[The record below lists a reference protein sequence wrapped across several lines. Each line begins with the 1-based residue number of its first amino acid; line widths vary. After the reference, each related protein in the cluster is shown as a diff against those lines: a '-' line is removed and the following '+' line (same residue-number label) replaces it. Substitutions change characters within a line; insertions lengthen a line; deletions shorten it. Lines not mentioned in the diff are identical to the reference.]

1 MLSLR
6 NLGLPCQGYQV
17 KTCRCRIIRTIC
29 LPQNCSV
36 IETERLLV
44 WVQLMLAPDNNS
56 MLETFF
62 TWRCHYLFH
71 LCGPGLNVLSDNG
84 IRVSKDWV
92 AGDESYQDTHKML
105 EIEKCHFQRRNP
117 PRVPRPHLLPGQH
130 MRRHPWTALCQGRHG
145 ATCCSLRERL
155 EIWEIWLLLRIFAV
169 LPQQLR
175 QAQTRARMIFS
186 PLIHSHC
193 AIPYSFWGTQL
204 EWVRFGIQVHM

>member
-6 NLGLPCQGYQV
+6 NLGLTCQGYQV

-71 LCGPGLNVLSDNG
+71 LCDQRLMVLSDNG

-92 AGDESYQDTHKML
+92 AGGGSYRDTHKML
-105 EIEKCHFQRRNP
+105 EIKACHFQRRNP
-117 PRVPRPHLLPGQH
+117 PSVPSPAPRPPACFLGSTCEEIHEQVCVRAGMGQL
-130 MRRHPWTALCQGRHG
+130 A
-145 ATCCSLRERL
+145 A
-155 EIWEIWLLLRIFAV
+155 
-169 LPQQLR
+169 
-175 QAQTRARMIFS
+175 
-186 PLIHSHC
+186 HC
-193 AIPYSFWGTQL
+193 GK
-204 EWVRFGIQVHM
+204 G